1 MKTTRRSVPLAVLLA
16 FALAGPAL
24 LQAQT
29 APSRWRQLG
38 PELVGPGNVLA
49 LAFDPGR
56 PDRVFAGL
64 DGGGVARSGDGGRT
78 WRAFGEGLVTAQV
91 TSVVVHP
98 AASGRVYAISSE
110 FFLHRSDNDGRTWS
124 PLPLTEAHT
133 VVPER
138 RDPQGVWATA
148 RGGLY
153 RSQDGGDSWQRL
165 QANLPAVYGAGAL
178 AVSPVDPRRLYLGVT
193 GASGFGFWVSEDGGR
208 SWTRRSRSV
217 PSLLYA
223 DVQDART
230 VYFVRNH
237 QVQRSRDA
245 GRTWQPFFG
254 DASSQGGAVL
264 GLAQDPREPT
274 VFFVLSSAYGLFRTT
289 DAGRHWV
296 EANAGLPAQHDL
308 KSLAVADAGT
318 LLTGGRFEEGHFR
331 VYRSDDAGETW
342 EPSARGLVSTAVS
355 AVTATR
361 TGALFTAVYFDGL
374 LRSLDQGATWTRSLD
389 VGFTFVQ
396 AFALDPVDAAT
407 VYAGTTFSFG
417 EDPHFLWKT
426 TDGGDS
432 WQPLPYPT
440 AFEGGQI
447 VALDVDDI
455 AVDPADPSTVFLAT
469 VLNNAG
475 RSSSAGLFRSR
486 DGGQTWEKVGL
497 PNPYFDVKTHPAAPG
512 MVLALSPFGVFRSAD
527 HGDTWTA
534 VLARGAAEPLFST
547 LALAPSDPAVAY
559 ALRTDGMLFRSLD
572 AGATWASLG
581 KRLPASLGRRALVVD
596 PRDPATIVFQ
606 GDAGPVRLTLGA
618 GRAGRT
624 LLGRGLIGRDVTVL
638 SFDPDDPLRLLAGIG
653 GAGLMEYR
661 FQP

>member
-1 MKTTRRSVPLAVLLA
+1 MRRFRCSILLA
-16 FALAGPAL
+16 FLLAPAL
-24 LQAQT
+24 PAQT

-38 PELVGPGNVLA
+38 PELVGPGNVNV

-56 PDRVFAGL
+56 PDRAFAGL

-78 WRAFGEGLVTAQV
+78 WRAFGEGLVTPQV
-91 TSVVVHP
+91 TAIVVHP
-98 AASGRVYAISSE
+98 AAVGRIYVITSE

-124 PLPLTEAHT
+124 RLPLTEAHA
-133 VVPER
+133 VVPDR
-138 RDPQGVWATA
+138 GDPAAVWATA

-153 RSQDGGDSWQRL
+153 RSQDGGDSWRRL

-223 DVQDART
+223 DVRDART
-230 VYFVRNH
+230 VYFVRDH
-237 QVQRSRDA
+237 QVQQSRDA
-245 GRTWQPFFG
+245 GRTWRPFFG
-254 DASSQGGAVL
+254 DASSQGVAVL
-264 GLAQDPREPT
+264 SLIQDPREPA
-274 VFFVLSSAYGLFRTT
+274 VFFVLSSSASLFRTA
-289 DAGRHWV
+289 DSGRHWV
-296 EANAGLPAQHDL
+296 AVSGGLPVPHDL
-308 KSLAVADAGT
+308 ASLALGDPGT
-318 LLTGGRFEEGHFR
+318 VLAGGRFEEGHFR
-331 VYRSDDAGETW
+331 VYRSDDDGENW

-355 AVTATR
+355 AGTATR
-361 TGALFTAVYFDGL
+361 SGALFTAVFFDGL

-389 VGFTFVQ
+389 VGFTYVQ
-396 AFALDPVDAAT
+396 AFALDPADAAT

-440 AFEGGQI
+440 TVFEGGQI

-455 AVDPADPSTVFLAT
+455 AVDPVDPATVFLAT
-469 VLNNAG
+469 ALNNAG
-475 RSSSAGLFRSR
+475 LSSWAGLFRSR
-486 DGGQTWEKVGL
+486 DGGQSWEKIGT
-497 PNPYFDVKTHPAAPG
+497 PSPYFDVKTHPAAPG
-512 MVLALSPFGVFRSAD
+512 LVLALSPFGVFRSAD
-527 HGDTWTA
+527 HGDTWTE
-534 VLARGAAEPLFST
+534 VLGRSPAGPLFST

-559 ALRTDGMLFRSLD
+559 ALRTDGTLFRSLD

-581 KRLPASLGRRALVVD
+581 RRLPESLGRRALVVD
-596 PRDPATIVFQ
+596 PREADTIVFQ
-606 GDAGPVRLTLGA
+606 GDAGPVRLTIGA
-618 GRAGRT
+618 GRAERRLLSQGLINPIVPVLFFDPNDPRR
-624 LLGRGLIGRDVTVL
+624 LLGGT
-638 SFDPDDPLRLLAGIG
+638 G